1 MFNIHI
7 SFFIQ
12 CLRMMHCCIEKT
24 LAAYWLF
31 FFFGVSKPLCPI
43 IIIYFSACRL
53 YFARRQAFSPV
64 FQSTFRAPRQLLKA
78 LQVLVFEAQFPNE
91 SISILSISMFFFSYP
106 LKLFCFP
113 YVLPSHPSTFQSPYS
128 NPSKTFSVPPPKV
141 SDQEP
146 KIRQYSAA
154 QVH

>member
-1 MFNIHI
+1 MFTHDALLHRKN
-7 SFFIQ
+7 
-12 CLRMMHCCIEKT
+12 
-24 LAAYWLF
+24 LAAIARF

-43 IIIYFSACRL
+43 IIIYFSACQL

-64 FQSTFRAPRQLLKA
+64 FQSTFPAPQQLLKA
-78 LQVLVFEAQFPNE
+78 LQGLVFEARCPNE
-91 SISILSISMFFFSYP
+91 SISILSISKFVFLPIKAVLLS
-106 LKLFCFP
+106 L

-146 KIRQYSAA
+146 KILQYSAA